1 MAQQS
6 SMSRTARAIHMY
18 PANSTLRFEDGDVSR
33 PWSALHALVGEQT
46 DLKTGLNGHSSFV
59 KDHIAQ
65 NAL

>member
-1 MAQQS
+1 
-6 SMSRTARAIHMY
+6 MY
-18 PANSTLRFEDGDVSR
+18 PANSRFEDGVVSR

-59 KDHIAQ
+59 KNHIAQ

>member
-1 MAQQS
+1 M
-6 SMSRTARAIHMY
+6 H
-18 PANSTLRFEDGDVSR
+18 PASSTLRSEDRAVSR
-33 PWSALHALVGEQT
+33 PWSARHTLVREQT